1 MKQKKIYIAGP
12 MTGLPEFN
20 KPEFFKAEFKLKC
33 ESYTVLN
40 PAILPDGLQHHEYME
55 ICLPMVRVSNAVYM
69 LKGWEKSKGAVME
82 HEYAK
87 DLGLEITYQC

>member
-20 KPEFFKAEFKLKC
+20 KPEFFKAEFKLRC
-33 ESYTVLN
+33 DNYTVLN

>member
-1 MKQKKIYIAGP
+1 MKKKKIYIAGP

-20 KPEFFKAEFKLKC
+20 KPEFFKAEFKLSC
-33 ESYTVLN
+33 DNYTVLN

-55 ICLPMVRVSNAVYM
+55 ICLPMVRVSSAVYM

-87 DLGLEITYQC
+87 DLRLEITYQC

>member
-12 MTGLPEFN
+12 MTGFPEFN
-20 KPEFFKAEFKLKC
+20 KPEFFKAEFKLRC
-33 ESYTVLN
+33 DNYTVLN